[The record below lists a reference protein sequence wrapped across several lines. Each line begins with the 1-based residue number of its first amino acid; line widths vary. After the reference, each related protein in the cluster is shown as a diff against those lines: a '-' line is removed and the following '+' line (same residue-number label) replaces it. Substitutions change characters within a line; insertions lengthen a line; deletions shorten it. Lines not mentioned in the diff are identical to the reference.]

1 MSEDILKELKVIRIL
16 PGETFSKKAIT
27 NLLLESGYDN
37 VQFYYPYPD
46 YKLPTTIY
54 TDDFLPAKGELSNNA
69 RNFDGDRMVLFD
81 ETKAWDTVLEAGLFP
96 EFSNSFF
103 IAATKRE

>member
-1 MSEDILKELKVIRIL
+1 MPEILMVI
-16 PGETFSKKAIT
+16 E
-27 NLLLESGYDN
+27 
-37 VQFYYPYPD
+37 
-46 YKLPTTIY
+46 
-54 TDDFLPAKGELSNNA
+54 
-69 RNFDGDRMVLFD
+69 MVLFD